1 MVDSINLTN
10 YGQVFKDNELSGLK
24 EKNFFYGKNGTGKS
38 TLCQL
43 INEQLGREFD
53 VRVFQGFESVIG
65 EDEKLN
71 SIVLGESNKLVQK
84 EIDSKLEI
92 ISENEVQAIKKN
104 ELLKSL
110 KGFDEVEKSPFL
122 SQYEKSQD
130 DVRKKENEIGLLYQ
144 KCAGEITSE
153 FNLA

>member
-38 TLCQL
+38 TLCQV

-92 ISENEVQAIKKN
+92 ISENEVQAIKKMN
-104 ELLKSL
+104 
-110 KGFDEVEKSPFL
+110 
-122 SQYEKSQD
+122 
-130 DVRKKENEIGLLYQ
+130 
-144 KCAGEITSE
+144 C
-153 FNLA
+153 